1 MPRFI
6 VVAAALLAALAVD
19 GSQIERH
26 ISREP
31 LVPDL
36 AESSLLRGDLPGEI
50 IIELDAEPTFGRA
63 FRGSSVATSEL
74 DVLFERLEKDLQA
87 IDLDVS
93 RTASKRGETVRST
106 IHHRYSMTFAGVSAT
121 VDPDAVDSIRAL
133 SYVRKVHPDRHVRA
147 LLHESVEQVGAP
159 AVWASHQNRGAGVVV
174 AIIDSGIDYHHPALG
189 GGIGAGYKV
198 IGGRDFVNNDDDP
211 MDDAGHGTHVAG
223 IVAANSDKLLGV
235 APDASLLA
243 LKVLDQTGSGRDS
256 WVLAGIEEAV
266 SKGAQVVN
274 MSLGRPAVPDDPV
287 IRSIERAFDGG
298 IVFCVA
304 AGNSGRF
311 LDIGSPGR
319 APNAITV
326 GAIDRQ
332 GKLASFSSKGPVVP
346 TASIKPE
353 ISAPGVSIVSS
364 VPGGGF
370 AAYSG
375 TSMASPHVAGVVAL
389 VRSIHPGWSARRVRT
404 AVIDAAAKIDEEVMA
419 GGAGAVY
426 APDAVVAD
434 LFASPSEL
442 SFGIVPDGPGP
453 LKRSLYLTNRSDT
466 AHTYT
471 LEIEGERDG
480 IELDSSGAEIAVAPG
495 EARLVNLE
503 LSIDPDVIESPRQGS
518 LSFGGLIRVTG
529 GSGSVSIPWAVTKAA
544 TFRLRWSGT
553 GDAIARLGT
562 DSMMTQALLTGEDPV
577 TDLMIGAGSAI
588 LWIDAKSSTAS
599 HQVFVEDLEPAAI
612 SELTLGPEDAPY
624 RLEFRGRDVQGR
636 LLSDRGALSLGD
648 LVVLHPSLSGSLFDL
663 ITFVDPAREVFV
675 SGASER
681 LEIRAFER
689 AFDPEQRTSW
699 TVSYQPVKGIEADVH
714 LVIETGDWIEL
725 PLRLAIPDNLI
736 DPATRV
742 FSSIWITRGTE
753 TVASKAAPIDDMEQV
768 PSTEFVAWLAPSQAD
783 AGAASVVEISGSFEE
798 GAGSLSERLAIKAE
812 LSAIEEGIVPGRRS
826 TPRLSDHISP
836 SGQPVT
842 IGSMPAFPS
851 SFTGAIGEVMMSS
864 MLWIGPNHELR
875 LSDSP
880 HTEARLY
887 ASDGAV
893 IATPEPSPVM
903 GQFAIS
909 ATLPEAG
916 TYVLETSTDSFVLAG
931 EPVEATL
938 SSTFDTRNEDSFPP
952 TLTSLRISD
961 AAGQTNTA
969 FSRGSTAMLTFSAV
983 DFALSGFSRPAAGTT
998 KVEYRRHAPAGSA
1011 ESEWRVLTA
1020 VEAGD
1025 DLAGHGPIS
1034 QPDGVLYR
1042 VDLSEVTETVTGP
1055 ADLRISLEDAE
1066 GNSVVYK
1073 IEPAI
1078 LVTGDRRRLTS
1089 RR

>member
-266 SKGAQVVN
+266 SKGAQVEPQHE
-274 MSLGRPAVPDDPV
+274 SRAPRCPGR
-287 IRSIERAFDGG
+287 SGHQEIERAFDGG

-332 GKLASFSSKGPVVP
+332 GKLAELLVERAGRSNGLHQARDLCPRGIDRV
-346 TASIKPE
+346 
-353 ISAPGVSIVSS
+353 VSS
-364 VPGGGF
+364 RWGLRRLQRDLHGV
-370 AAYSG
+370 AACC
-375 TSMASPHVAGVVAL
+375 GVVAL

-404 AVIDAAAKIDEEVMA
+404 AAIDAAAKIDEEVMV

-442 SFGIVPDGPGP
+442 SFGI
-453 LKRSLYLTNRSDT
+453 
-466 AHTYT
+466 
-471 LEIEGERDG
+471 
-480 IELDSSGAEIAVAPG
+480 GA
-495 EARLVNLE
+495 
-503 LSIDPDVIESPRQGS
+503 
-518 LSFGGLIRVTG
+518 
-529 GSGSVSIPWAVTKAA
+529 
-544 TFRLRWSGT
+544 
-553 GDAIARLGT
+553 
-562 DSMMTQALLTGEDPV
+562 
-577 TDLMIGAGSAI
+577 
-588 LWIDAKSSTAS
+588 
-599 HQVFVEDLEPAAI
+599 
-612 SELTLGPEDAPY
+612 
-624 RLEFRGRDVQGR
+624 
-636 LLSDRGALSLGD
+636 
-648 LVVLHPSLSGSLFDL
+648 
-663 ITFVDPAREVFV
+663 
-675 SGASER
+675 
-681 LEIRAFER
+681 
-689 AFDPEQRTSW
+689 
-699 TVSYQPVKGIEADVH
+699 
-714 LVIETGDWIEL
+714 
-725 PLRLAIPDNLI
+725 
-736 DPATRV
+736 
-742 FSSIWITRGTE
+742 
-753 TVASKAAPIDDMEQV
+753 
-768 PSTEFVAWLAPSQAD
+768 
-783 AGAASVVEISGSFEE
+783 
-798 GAGSLSERLAIKAE
+798 
-812 LSAIEEGIVPGRRS
+812 
-826 TPRLSDHISP
+826 
-836 SGQPVT
+836 
-842 IGSMPAFPS
+842 
-851 SFTGAIGEVMMSS
+851 
-864 MLWIGPNHELR
+864 
-875 LSDSP
+875 
-880 HTEARLY
+880 
-887 ASDGAV
+887 
-893 IATPEPSPVM
+893 
-903 GQFAIS
+903 
-909 ATLPEAG
+909 
-916 TYVLETSTDSFVLAG
+916 
-931 EPVEATL
+931 
-938 SSTFDTRNEDSFPP
+938 
-952 TLTSLRISD
+952 
-961 AAGQTNTA
+961 
-969 FSRGSTAMLTFSAV
+969 
-983 DFALSGFSRPAAGTT
+983 
-998 KVEYRRHAPAGSA
+998 
-1011 ESEWRVLTA
+1011 
-1020 VEAGD
+1020 
-1025 DLAGHGPIS
+1025 
-1034 QPDGVLYR
+1034 
-1042 VDLSEVTETVTGP
+1042 
-1055 ADLRISLEDAE
+1055 
-1066 GNSVVYK
+1066 
-1073 IEPAI
+1073 
-1078 LVTGDRRRLTS
+1078 
-1089 RR
+1089 